1 MSHPAPTAATT
12 STTSYELRV
21 AGHLD
26 DHWATWL
33 DQSTLVRQDDGTTVL
48 TGSLS
53 DQSQLHGV
61 LARIRDLGAPLVSL
75 STLDPP
81 ALSAPMLSRPLFT
94 DRLTLR
100 PAGEGDAAATW
111 RYRRLPS
118 VAQWLTELPTDLE
131 TYRTTFTNPERLSAT
146 VMVECGG
153 HVVGDL
159 MLRAEDAW
167 AQAEVSGD
175 ARAVQAE
182 LGWVLDPAQTGHGL
196 ATEAVGALLRYCFT
210 ERGVRRVVASCFL
223 DNERSWR
230 LMERLGMRREGHA
243 VAESLHRS
251 GQWLDTVSYAMLAA
265 EWSP

>member
-75 STLDPP
+75 SSLDPP
-81 ALSAPMLSRPLFT
+81 APSDPILSRPLFT

-131 TYRTTFTNPERLSAT
+131 TYRTTFTNPARLSAT
-146 VMVECGG
+146 VVVERGG

-159 MLRAEDAW
+159 MLRVEDAW
-167 AQAEVSGD
+167 AQV
-175 ARAVQAE
+175 E
-182 LGWVLDPAQTGHGL
+182 LGWVLDPARTGHGL

-210 ERGVRRVVASCFL
+210 DRGVRRVIAGCFL
-223 DNERSWR
+223 GNERSWR

-251 GQWLDTVSYAMLAA
+251 GQWLDTVSYAVLAT

>member
-1 MSHPAPTAATT
+1 MSHPATTAATP
-12 STTSYELRV
+12 STTTYEVRV
-21 AGHLD
+21 TGHLD

-53 DQSQLHGV
+53 DQAQLHGV

-75 STLDPP
+75 STLDSP
-81 ALSAPMLSRPLFT
+81 APTAPTAPMLSRPLFT

-100 PAGEGDAAATW
+100 PAGEGDTAATW
-111 RYRRLPS
+111 RYRRLAS
-118 VAQWLTELPTDLE
+118 VAEWLTELPTDLE
-131 TYRTTFTNPERLSAT
+131 TYRTTFANPERLSAT
-146 VMVECGG
+146 VIVECGG

-159 MLRAEDAW
+159 MLRVE
-167 AQAEVSGD
+167 
-175 ARAVQAE
+175 AVQAE
-182 LGWVLDPAQTGHGL
+182 LDWVLDPAQTGRGL
-196 ATEAVGALLRYCFT
+196 ATEAVGALLTYCFT
-210 ERGVRRVVASCFL
+210 ERGVRRVVADCFL

-251 GQWLDTVSYAMLAA
+251 GQWLDTVSYAMLAS